1 MRQRYRLFRRS
12 SGTFFIEDR
21 ATRRQES
28 LRTKDKESA
37 ARLFHAKNEA
47 YQQPALNLQIARAY
61 LMASDP
67 AIATRTWEQ
76 VMDEIVRM
84 KHGETQ
90 VRWTMAIQDHAF
102 DLIRNTP
109 VIGTT
114 AEQLLRVLEAGTIST
129 NVYLRRIHNFA
140 LDMNWTPAPIIIK
153 RQWPPVRHKEK
164 GAITPEEHRQI
175 IQREHNP
182 EQRAFYELLWHLGGS
197 QTDVATLHTQDV
209 DLEQRTI
216 AYSRRKTGVPALI
229 HFGEAVAKILA
240 SRPKFGPLF
249 PRLFIMHEKHRAK
262 LFNRRC
268 KLLNIQGVSLH
279 SYRFMG

>member
-47 YQQPALNLQIARAY
+47 CQQPALNLQIARAY
-61 LMASDP
+61 LMASDQ
-67 AIATRTWEQ
+67 AIVKRTWQQ
-76 VMDEIVRM
+76 VMDEIVKM
-84 KHGETQ
+84 KHGETH

-109 VIGTT
+109 VLGTP
-114 AEQLLRVLEAGTIST
+114 AEQFLRVLEAGTVST
-129 NVYLRRIHNFA
+129 NIYLRRIHNFA
-140 LDMNWTPAPIIIK
+140 LDMNWTPAPIILK

-164 GAITPEEHRQI
+164 RAITPEEHQQI

-182 EQRAFYELLWHLGGS
+182 ELRAFYELLWHLGGS
-197 QTDVATLHTQDV
+197 QTDVATLVRKRPTPTRKIIGTLSNTERV
-209 DLEQRTI
+209 LAGLDLRPHD
-216 AYSRRKTGVPALI
+216 ADPFAARKG
-229 HFGEAVAKILA
+229 
-240 SRPKFGPLF
+240 
-249 PRLFIMHEKHRAK
+249 EKHD
-262 LFNRRC
+262 C
-268 KLLNIQGVSLH
+268 
-279 SYRFMG
+279 